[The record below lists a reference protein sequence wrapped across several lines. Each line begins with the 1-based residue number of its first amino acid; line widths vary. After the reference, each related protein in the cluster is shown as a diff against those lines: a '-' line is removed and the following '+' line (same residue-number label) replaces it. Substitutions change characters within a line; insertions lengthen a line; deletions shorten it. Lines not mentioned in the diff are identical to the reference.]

1 MVIRVDAGVARCELF
16 SFKEGLLSRLAHD
29 LHLEVGRFTLEIAD
43 DQRSLSASFEPA
55 SIRVI
60 AAVVG
65 GHDDHAVL
73 SAGDR
78 EKIRGNLLD
87 DVLEAKRF
95 PEIRFRSTRIE
106 AAPSG
111 LRIEGDLSLHGVTR
125 RIEAVAV
132 ESPGSGPST
141 RRWACELSLHQPDF
155 GIKPY
160 SAALGALRVQAG
172 VKVRVSTELTVHNL
186 E

>member
-1 MVIRVDAGVARCELF
+1 MVIRVDAGSARCEIF

-29 LHLEVGRFTLEIAD
+29 LHLEVGRFALEIAD
-43 DQRSLSASFEPA
+43 DQRSLTATFEPA

-65 GHDDHAVL
+65 GHDDHGVL

-95 PEIRFRSTRIE
+95 PEIRFRSTRVE
-106 AAPSG
+106 GTPKG
-111 LRIEGDLSLHGVTR
+111 LLIEGELSLHGTTR
-125 RIEAVAV
+125 RVEALAV
-132 ESPGSGPST
+132 ESPGSGPEA

-160 SAALGALRVQAG
+160 TAALGALRVQAA
-172 VKVRVSTELTVHNL
+172 VKVRVSTELPARA
-186 E
+186 